1 MYRGEHRFVMA
12 GAAGSPV
19 LTLRLASQ
27 FPLSV
32 FTLTLH
38 NEKRNWNQPPMHLF
52 FFFSPI
58 NCTTLF
64 SNGELFPAMPTNLER
79 F

>member
-27 FPLSV
+27 FPPSV

-52 FFFSPI
+52 FFF
-58 NCTTLF
+58 
-64 SNGELFPAMPTNLER
+64 FP
-79 F
+79 